1 MHFRKFFSGT
11 IDSLPTAVGTGTT
24 NGAAGGGGLGTGYRS
39 LKTTPILCSA
49 IVEVLR
55 MIGLDQAECS
65 LDPDNP
71 ATYGEIFP
79 YGSEKQGIQFF
90 FGYKYVN
97 SAHSYI
103 NVGLYPDSSI
113 SAANV
118 AANSAGVQSQL
129 QITSATSGTDVA
141 YRFYVTVKGDP
152 KSFVKVMVGSYS
164 SPESETDIFGFAKGK
179 DCFGNT
185 VVCYAPFGG
194 AYAMYFFDLDK
205 KTYVNQATPVT
216 AADSSSQ
223 AANSVAQ
230 KVKGC
235 PPEKIALIPWIETFL
250 LGVTLDNCYCVPTA
264 LTAATTD
271 QAFLIGGEEYWLMR
285 NGKLLAKCP
294 TRLQLS

>member
-1 MHFRKFFSGT
+1 MYFRKYFSGT
-11 IDSLPTAVGTGTT
+11 VDSLPTTVGAGVT
-24 NGAAGGGGLGTGYRS
+24 NSAAGGGTLGVGYRS
-39 LKTTPILCSA
+39 VKITPILSSA

-55 MIGLDQAECS
+55 MIGLGQAECS
-65 LDPDNP
+65 LDQANP

-79 YGSEKQGIQFF
+79 YGSEKQGIQVF
-90 FGYKYVN
+90 FGYKYVTG
-97 SAHSYI
+97 AHNYI

-118 AANSAGVQSQL
+118 AANSVGFQSQL

-152 KSFVKVMVGSYS
+152 ASFVKVMVGNYS
-164 SPESETDIFGFAKGK
+164 SPESEIEVFGFAKGK

-194 AYAMYFFDLDK
+194 SYAMYFFDLDK
-205 KTYVNQATPVT
+205 KTYINQATPVS
-216 AADSSSQ
+216 AAESSSQ
-223 AANSVAQ
+223 ASNSAIQ

-235 PPEKIALIPWIETFL
+235 PPEKIALIPWIETLL
-250 LGVTLDNCYCVPTA
+250 LGVTLDNCYCVPTV
-264 LTAATTD
+264 LTTATTD